1 MFTRRSMKTAVWTVL
16 LLTIAFTGIGAE
28 DCLESAKETVET
40 AQEDAENLAEQLAV
54 GQDLKKIDKWLRQPQ
69 PNSQPYDWL
78 KGTGFESCDEADL
91 IEVLREDMDPQVA
104 PGLTYRTYILN
115 AIYEEELV
123 HEAYK
128 QITPTYGIY
137 GRTIAALLVG
147 SPIDLSGGI
156 TIEGLQRVVPAAG
169 LGLSTLLL
177 VKQIH
182 DIKQTFDEIEKEQY
196 VIALGTYFRDRSTSH
211 PEDAAWQDPARLIRS
226 LDEVSRARED
236 EREQI
241 LRATRSYFD
250 DLWLKYKD
258 YGAPYY
264 GLYDD
269 FRRGN
274 REGIK
279 ALLLSGLEKHKP
291 GC

>member
-1 MFTRRSMKTAVWTVL
+1 MKTAVWTVL

-28 DCLESAKETVET
+28 DCLESANEAVET
-40 AQEDAENLAEQLAV
+40 AQEETENLAEQLAV

-78 KGTGFESCDEADL
+78 KGTGSESCDEADL

-128 QITPTYGIY
+128 QITPAYGIY

-147 SPIDLSGGI
+147 SPIDLSGRI
-156 TIEGLQRVVPAAG
+156 TTEGLQRVVPAAG

-236 EREQI
+236 ERERI
-241 LRATRSYFD
+241 LRATRSYFE
-250 DLWLKYKD
+250 DLYLKYMYD
-258 YGAPYY
+258 GRPQY
-264 GLYDD
+264 GLLDD
-269 FRRGN
+269 SRRSN
-274 REGIK
+274 RDGIK
-279 ALLLSGLEKHKP
+279 ALLLSGLEKHRP